1 MAYVSKETKARIAER
16 LAKVV
21 PAGWKYSLAV
31 AHSSKLVFTLRAAP
45 VDVLR
50 HIKGAA
56 DGHADIN
63 QYWLDRQID
72 DPAIRNQFEGIVRAL
87 NAENLDRSDATSDYI
102 DVGYYVDIRVGQYGK
117 PFVCT
122 ARMAA

>member
-1 MAYVSKETKARIAER
+1 MAYIDKAKKARIAEQ

-21 PAGWKYSLAV
+21 PAGWTYSLAII
-31 AHSSKLVFTLRAAP
+31 HSTKLVFTLRAAP
-45 VDVLR
+45 VDVLH

-56 DGHADIN
+56 DGHADLN
-63 QYWLDRQID
+63 QYWLDRQITD
-72 DPAIRNQFEGIVRAL
+72 HGIRRKFEDIVRAL
-87 NAENLDRSDATSDYI
+87 NAENFDQSDAMSDYI
-102 DVGYYVDIRVGQYGK
+102 DVGYYVDIRVGQHGK